1 MLHKLFYKNIKG
13 EIVMENLYKEL
24 QESYNKIAESDKF
37 IEKSKRQIK
46 FWQIFSIVYI
56 ISHIATLIY
65 VIFIK

>member
-1 MLHKLFYKNIKG
+1 
-13 EIVMENLYKEL
+13 MENVYKEL

-37 IEKSKRQIK
+37 IEKTKREIK

-56 ISHIATLIY
+56 VSHIATLIY